1 MKYALITGA
10 ARGIGRAIAIRL
22 AHDGYFVIINYRSN
36 DTEAQATLQ
45 AVRDADSDGYLMRC
59 DVSDREAFAASI
71 AAWQQAHPDEYIE
84 VLVNNAGI
92 RRDNLLMWMTHDE
105 WSSVLNTTT
114 EGFSQPHKP
123 YSKACLHTST
133 VV

>member
-45 AVRDADSDGYLMRC
+45 AVRDAGSDGYLMRC
-59 DVSDREAFAASI
+59 DVSDREPL
-71 AAWQQAHPDEYIE
+71 QQ
-84 VLVNNAGI
+84 VLQPGNKHI
-92 RRDNLLMWMTHDE
+92 PT
-105 WSSVLNTTT
+105 NT
-114 EGFSQPHKP
+114 
-123 YSKACLHTST
+123 
-133 VV
+133 

>member
-45 AVRDADSDGYLMRC
+45 AVRDTGSDGYLLRC
-59 DVSDREAFAASI
+59 DVSDRE
-71 AAWQQAHPDEYIE
+71 P
-84 VLVNNAGI
+84 
-92 RRDNLLMWMTHDE
+92 
-105 WSSVLNTTT
+105 
-114 EGFSQPHKP
+114 
-123 YSKACLHTST
+123 
-133 VV
+133 